1 MRPVRAGECAEGSD
15 APLLIY
21 VSEMSVELCHEGW
34 PRTAMRRFGL
44 LIAFALILTQPLLP
58 KATQADS
65 RTPDELRQEVER
77 GSIQPLTNILAAV
90 REKLPGEVVK
100 VEVEHRAGIWVYELR
115 LVDPQ
120 GRIFKVYVDA
130 RTAQIQ
136 RVEEK

>member
-1 MRPVRAGECAEGSD
+1 MAEDRP
-15 APLLIY
+15 
-21 VSEMSVELCHEGW
+21 
-34 PRTAMRRFGL
+34 MRRFGL
-44 LIAFALILTQPLLP
+44 LIAFALTLTPPLLP
-58 KATQADS
+58 KAAQAES
-65 RTPDELRQEVER
+65 RTQDELRQEVER
-77 GSIQPLTNILAAV
+77 GSIQPLTAILAAV

-100 VEVEHRAGIWVYELR
+100 VEVEHHAGIWVYELR